1 MKDLKVI
8 YSIII
13 TKDDNDSDVP
23 YLVQIPAL
31 DGYTQ
36 GTSIANAIDMAR
48 DYIGLA
54 VMDMED
60 SGIAIPNSSYD
71 LPKASKGDVVTL
83 VDVDVTAYRRQHDNK
98 VVKKT
103 LTIPNYLNELGKENN
118 VNFSELLSNSLKE
131 KFNVL

>member
-1 MKDLKVI
+1 MKESKVV
-8 YSIII
+8 YPIII
-13 TKDDNDSDVP
+13 TKDDNDSAVP

-60 SGIAIPNSSYD
+60 SDAAIPNSSYD
-71 LPKASKGDVVTL
+71 LPTASKDDVVTL

-118 VNFSELLSNSLKE
+118 VNFAELLTNSLKE
-131 KFNVL
+131 KLNVL

>member
-1 MKDLKVI
+1 MKESKVV
-8 YSIII
+8 YPIII
-13 TKDDNDSDVP
+13 TKDDNDSAVP

-60 SGIAIPNSSYD
+60 SDAAIPNSSYD
-71 LPKASKGDVVTL
+71 LPTASKDDVVTL

-118 VNFSELLSNSLKE
+118 VNFSELLTNSLKE
-131 KFNVL
+131 KLNVL

>member
-1 MKDLKVI
+1 MKDSKVV
-8 YSIII
+8 YPIII
-13 TKDDNDSDVP
+13 TKDDNDPAVP

-60 SGIAIPNSSYD
+60 SDVAIPNSSYD
-71 LPKASKGDVVTL
+71 LPTASKDDVVTL

-118 VNFSELLSNSLKE
+118 VNFSELLTNSLKE
-131 KFNVL
+131 KLNVL